1 MIEFFRKMAGEWREN
16 GGRKHVPLGES
27 SKVGERGEIGKG
39 RALKYDN
46 PDKSYIWVIGVIRVI
61 GFLCVIPYGYWCLL
75 LACQSIVCFEKVSVI
90 LAFSRS
96 SCTIAGAP
104 I

>member
-1 MIEFFRKMAGEWREN
+1 MAGESMCRWEKAVKWEK
-16 GGRKHVPLGES
+16 GGEIG
-27 SKVGERGEIGKG
+27 GGIGKG

-46 PDKSYIWVIGVIRVI
+46 PDKSYIWVIGFIRVI

-75 LACQSIVCFEKVSVI
+75 LACQSMVCFEKVSVI

>member
-1 MIEFFRKMAGEWREN
+1 MAGESMCRWE
-16 GGRKHVPLGES
+16 KAVKLEKGE
-27 SKVGERGEIGKG
+27 EIGKG

-61 GFLCVIPYGYWCLL
+61 GFFCVIPYGYWCLL